1 MTSCLAF
8 VLGGGGAR
16 GAFQVG
22 ALRALYEAG
31 RRPDLLVGSSIGA
44 VNAAA
49 IALWGFDET
58 GLYGLELAYQKV
70 AAADILDM
78 NLPRLALQAITG
90 RLNFASEQ
98 RTADFLIATGITP
111 ELTFSKLTAPRLG
124 LVGADLEQGNTVIYG
139 LDPDDSILEGIL
151 ASMAIPPWFA
161 PVEEHGHFI
170 MDGGAL
176 SNVPIEPALSMGATE
191 IIALDI
197 EDPHSFPGG
206 RNPLT
211 NFVGRLWYAVG
222 RRALFLETALAEE
235 RGVPVHRLELRSE
248 AATAVWDLS
257 DFPGLIRSGY
267 RQTTQWIENNYEE

>member
-111 ELTFSKLTAPRLG
+111 ELTFRKLTAPRLG

-222 RRALFLETALAEE
+222 RRVLFLETALAEE
-235 RGVPVHRLELRSE
+235 RGVPVRRLELRSE